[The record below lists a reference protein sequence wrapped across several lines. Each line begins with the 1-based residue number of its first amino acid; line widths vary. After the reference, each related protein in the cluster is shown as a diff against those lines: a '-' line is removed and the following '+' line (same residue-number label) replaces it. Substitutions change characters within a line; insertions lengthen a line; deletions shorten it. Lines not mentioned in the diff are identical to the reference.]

1 MRRGIILVTGSDRRR
16 CWKTRISKGLL
27 QVGLQGK
34 VGLSSFRVGILT
46 IAGFAETVV
55 QHLVSLL
62 KRGLVEAG
70 FAKVALVRLDPS
82 VNVLVL
88 FQMRRP
94 FEVAVAMRAFIRLLP
109 RVTAFV
115 ARLVRPAAESF
126 VAKFA
131 LVRLLFCMAA
141 FVLSQIGILTESRW
155 TILATER
162 FFTGVSPL
170 MLLQVR
176 LSGKISLAILTLVLA
191 LFTVR
196 SHVQLF
202 LFQILKCRW
211 TMRTLM

>member
-94 FEVAVAMRAFIRLLP
+94 FEVAGEGRIHNQANGYFFLKSN
-109 RVTAFV
+109 T
-115 ARLVRPAAESF
+115 
-126 VAKFA
+126 
-131 LVRLLFCMAA
+131 
-141 FVLSQIGILTESRW
+141 
-155 TILATER
+155 TIIFNE
-162 FFTGVSPL
+162 
-170 MLLQVR
+170 
-176 LSGKISLAILTLVLA
+176 
-191 LFTVR
+191 
-196 SHVQLF
+196 
-202 LFQILKCRW
+202 
-211 TMRTLM
+211 